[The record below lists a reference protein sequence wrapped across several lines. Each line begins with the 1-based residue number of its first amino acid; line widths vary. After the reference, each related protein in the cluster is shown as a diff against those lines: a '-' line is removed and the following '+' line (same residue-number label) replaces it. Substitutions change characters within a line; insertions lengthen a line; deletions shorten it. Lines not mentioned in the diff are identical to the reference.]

1 MFSRKLTN
9 LEKDWL
15 FYVLP
20 ADRKGYNVYRKLIE
34 GMLVIGE
41 GRFGEGN
48 YVLGYEGDTPDLS
61 YPSMPM
67 FACGQIICEG
77 KNDLP
82 ARSAG
87 GRGAAQRSNPSNRC
101 TIQISIHEHYDNK
114 IEYSINNLLGESIPG
129 KLTELKRWSYSYWKP
144 GDPSPFENDNLK
156 EYDLSGKKG
165 ELVLA
170 VSPANRSIWLY
181 DSKKEIN
188 HIIPVTNF
196 INELLRGNKAINKK
210 KGIDLNDVFSNLNL
224 FDTEDFKQA
233 LLEYNKHWRKI
244 DLTEFNL
251 DTESPKKSLLNR
263 LFKS

>member
-1 MFSRKLTN
+1 MFPRKLTN

-20 ADRKGYNVYRKLIE
+20 ADRKGYAEYRKFIE
-34 GMLVIGE
+34 GMLLIGE

-77 KNDLP
+77 
-82 ARSAG
+82 
-87 GRGAAQRSNPSNRC
+87 C

-114 IEYSINNLLGESIPG
+114 IEYSINNLLGELIPE

-210 KGIDLNDVFSNLNL
+210 KGIDLNYVFSNLDL
-224 FDTEDFKQA
+224 FDAEDFKQA

-251 DTESPKKSLLNR
+251 IAESPKGSIFSR
-263 LFKS
+263 LFLRK

>member
-1 MFSRKLTN
+1 MFPRKLTN

-20 ADRKGYNVYRKLIE
+20 ADRKGYAEYRKLIE

-67 FACGQIICEG
+67 FACGQIICG
-77 KNDLP
+77 D
-82 ARSAG
+82 G
-87 GRGAAQRSNPSNRC
+87 

-114 IEYSINNLLGESIPG
+114 IEYSINNLLGESIPE
-129 KLTELKRWSYSYWKP
+129 KPTELKRWSYSYWKP
-144 GDPSPFENDNLK
+144 GDPSLFENDNLK

-181 DSKKEIN
+181 DSKTEIN

-210 KGIDLNDVFSNLNL
+210 KGIDLNYVFSNLNL
-224 FDTEDFKQA
+224 FDAEDFKYA

-251 DTESPKKSLLNR
+251 IIESPKGSIFSR
-263 LFKS
+263 LFLRK